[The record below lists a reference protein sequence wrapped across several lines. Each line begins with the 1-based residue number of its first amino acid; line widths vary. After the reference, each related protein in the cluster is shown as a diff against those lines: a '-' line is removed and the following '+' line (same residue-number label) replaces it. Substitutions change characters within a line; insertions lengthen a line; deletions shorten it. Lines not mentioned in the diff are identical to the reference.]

1 MFQKVIRDKKTITK
15 IGEEEK
21 QERIIAPAKN
31 LVVVKKKLKS
41 RISVFVIVV
50 VVDDLSAALG
60 GLLAQRVLCGR
71 WFFGS

>member
-1 MFQKVIRDKKTITK
+1 VFQKVIRDKKTITK